1 MAGQTNFAKA
11 PPLQITFR
19 VEPPGFDEGFDPV
32 CYETLVLIHRH
43 FESDRNVTDNER
55 NLAELRPAVR
65 QDGLIDEVGRHR
77 ICGCK
82 SARAFGNIM
91 PSGIDSKREE
101 WLSMNYNS

>member
-1 MAGQTNFAKA
+1 
-11 PPLQITFR
+11 
-19 VEPPGFDEGFDPV
+19 
-32 CYETLVLIHRH
+32 
-43 FESDRNVTDNER
+43 
-55 NLAELRPAVR
+55 LRPAVR